1 MCIFEGEPGRRSAAN
16 CRRVTRRGASLPSR
30 QVPGAGRLDQLRR
43 KSPREGRQFF
53 LFGQS
58 EVMLRNFP
66 MVVANLLNQGAVSK
80 PQILRC
86 AGAVLVGSAGGL
98 PKFLTFFAI

>member
-1 MCIFEGEPGRRSAAN
+1 
-16 CRRVTRRGASLPSR
+16 
-30 QVPGAGRLDQLRR
+30 
-43 KSPREGRQFF
+43 
-53 LFGQS
+53 
-58 EVMLRNFP
+58 MLRNFP